1 MAGAK
6 VARPRRW
13 LGALVSVGAIV
24 LWTLLVCYPNPTV
37 FVRNFLRY
45 RRLPIDPKID
55 AKMAWPLPKKASS
68 IELFV
73 DGVLIPTSDW
83 KQYRVPWYVPTASEV
98 VRSLRGDCESKAV
111 LLGSLLAGQGIP
123 FQVRASFNHIWIDYQ
138 GRQPRP
144 GETAA
149 VAYLEGP
156 PGQFGIHW
164 PRKVDWRAFLAVQKE
179 QLWEEMPPARKQL
192 WLLGLVWLAMAA
204 LIWPTAPPQEGE
216 ISSDWRARNWDLVGR
231 AAWLSA
237 IALGLLAAAPWSDS
251 PPRWTLPELKEV
263 FVLSIA
269 VGAFLAWLSA
279 LRPRNSA
286 AIGEDH
292 GLTVFS
298 SFGRRHR
305 KRQVEAGEIDHIRV
319 EDPRGNLRPW
329 LVSAALRT
337 GERIMLA
344 QHRGEVTARA
354 SGRRL
359 GLELNRPL
367 VVRSDGAE
375 SRANPDEIPR
385 SLTERAARRP
395 APVALARPRG
405 CDLLIDDTGSAW
417 VMRYPAPGRSWI
429 VLLVMALF
437 PVLLAAALT
446 YALLRS
452 PLVLAFWAGWV
463 VAALFLALSLYL
475 ALMLR
480 GEIVARFAGV
490 RVEVGEGEL
499 RFYTP
504 ERKLER
510 VDLCSVEGVGF
521 GRVEESPT
529 VAVVTPEKV
538 LHLRDL
544 CAIEHRG
551 WVRQQVEEAILRAS

>member
-6 VARPRRW
+6 AARPRRW
-13 LGALVSVGAIV
+13 RGALIFAGVVV
-24 LWTLLVCYPNPTV
+24 LWSLLVCYPDPAI

-55 AKMAWPLPKKASS
+55 AKMAWPLPRKASS
-68 IELFV
+68 IESFV

-98 VRSLRGDCESKAV
+98 VHSLRGDCESKAV

-144 GETAA
+144 GETAD

-156 PGQFGIHW
+156 PGRFGIHW
-164 PRKVDWRAFLAVQKE
+164 PRKVDWRGLLVVQKE

-192 WLLGLVWLAMAA
+192 WLLGLVWLAVAA
-204 LIWPTAPPQEGE
+204 LSWPTAPPGEGE
-216 ISSDWRARNWDLVGR
+216 IRSDWRARVGDLLGR

-237 IALGLLAAAPWSDS
+237 IVLGLLAYEPWSGS
-251 PPRWTLPELKEV
+251 PPRWTAPELKEV

-269 VGAFLAWLSA
+269 VGAFLAWLAA
-279 LRPRNSA
+279 LRARRSA
-286 AIGEDH
+286 AIGEDR
-292 GLTVFS
+292 GLTIFS

-305 KRQVEAGEIDHIRV
+305 KRQVGAAEIDHIRV
-319 EDPRGNLRPW
+319 DDPRGNLRPW

-337 GERIMLA
+337 GERIVLA
-344 QHRGEVTARA
+344 HYRGEVTARA
-354 SGRRL
+354 TGRRL
-359 GLELNRPL
+359 GLELNKAL

-385 SLTERAARRP
+385 SLKERAERRP
-395 APVALARPRG
+395 APTALARPRG
-405 CDLLIDDTGSAW
+405 CDLLVDDTDTAW
-417 VMRYPAPGRSWI
+417 VMRYPTPGRSWI
-429 VLLVMALF
+429 VLMAMALF

-446 YALLRS
+446 YALLKS

-490 RVEVGEGEL
+490 RVEVTEGEL

-510 VDLCSVEGVGF
+510 VDLRAVEAVEF
-521 GRVEESPT
+521 GRVEEGPT
-529 VAVVTPEKV
+529 VAIVTPGKV

-544 CAIEHRG
+544 CATEHRG